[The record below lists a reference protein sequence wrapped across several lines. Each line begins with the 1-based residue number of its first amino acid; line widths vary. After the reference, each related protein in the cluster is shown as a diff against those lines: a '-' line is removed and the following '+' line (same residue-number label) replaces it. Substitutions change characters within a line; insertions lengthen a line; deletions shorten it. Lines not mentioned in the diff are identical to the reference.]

1 MIDGNN
7 RTSGYRAF
15 IAGEMLLAASVIV
28 IGLFSQRGPILRE
41 FADEINGQA
50 AEGQAQEEPSPAPS
64 QNAYEGSTMAAAAST
79 AAPSTETA
87 AEVEP
92 DENGG
97 DQSSAYGPDENGA
110 SQSPAYS
117 KVQEDGQNISD
128 SLKKDTGRMYTEKEL
143 ILVNPWHLLPED
155 YEPELESV
163 EYGHQMDA
171 CAAEHLRDMLADCRA
186 AGYSPLV
193 CSSFRERS
201 KQERLFENDVRRFMY
216 SGMTEEEAR
225 AETARN
231 VAVPGSSEHEAG
243 LAVDI
248 VYSGRQILDEEQ
260 ENNGTQQ
267 WLMHHCH
274 EYGFILRYPHD
285 KQEITGITYEPWHY
299 RYVGA
304 EAAEEIMSRG
314 ICLEEYLGVIDAPSA
329 DQAPGTEE
337 NIEDGES
344 GEENP

>member
-28 IGLFSQRGPILRE
+28 IGLFSQRGPILRG

-50 AEGQAQEEPSPAPS
+50 AEGQAQEEPSSAPS

-87 AEVEP
+87 AEAEP
-92 DENGG
+92 DENSG

-193 CSSFRERS
+193 CSSFRQRS

-225 AETARN
+225 AETAIN